1 MHFRSAMRS
10 PCSIAAAASHLPQA
24 EITRE
29 RVLEL
34 MAGGKELADLTTEL
48 EELARTSA

>member
-1 MHFRSAMRS
+1 MLPVKMMRWQPTS
-10 PCSIAAAASHLPQA
+10 RKA

-34 MAGGKELADLTTEL
+34 MAGGKELADLTSEL